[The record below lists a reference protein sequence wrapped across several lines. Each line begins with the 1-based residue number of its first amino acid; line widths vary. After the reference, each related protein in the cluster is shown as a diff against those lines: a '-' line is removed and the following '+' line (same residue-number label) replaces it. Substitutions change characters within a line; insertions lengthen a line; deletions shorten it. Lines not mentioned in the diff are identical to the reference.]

1 MLSNK
6 FVAIYALLFV
16 ALLLISYNQQMFTFA
31 SIWSTCSRNGRHGN
45 EQPLKF
51 TWTCGDNLRYKP
63 LIQNSVL
70 WRKTPTPYCESDFK
84 FDYFQFKLF
93 FACYLWNGIKR
104 TKYFIYSFLHFHLI
118 RSTRDSNYNSFYTCK
133 LTFE

>member
-6 FVAIYALLFV
+6 FAAIYALLFA

-31 SIWSTCSRNGRHGN
+31 SIWSTCSRNGRNGN

-70 WRKTPTPYCESDFK
+70 WRKTPTPYCESLTLYLHLK
-84 FDYFQFKLF
+84 F
-93 FACYLWNGIKR
+93 
-104 TKYFIYSFLHFHLI
+104 LI
-118 RSTRDSNYNSFYTCK
+118 N
-133 LTFE
+133 